1 MEDNNIKEK
10 KHFFHKKEK
19 QAELATVPKKKKKVW
34 LIVLIIVAIVVVLI
48 GSAVK
53 NMTSQ
58 IETAA
63 NTVEIEPVEKRD
75 LSDSV
80 SLKGTIAGVSKT
92 NVMSLAAAEITAV
105 DVQVGDLVKEGDPL
119 VTLDQKDIEKQIA
132 ELKTSIN
139 NANAIAANDAAQK
152 QESLNEAKQDQ
163 ASTLAKATDSVNK
176 AQASYDELV
185 KKRDDCQTKLNN
197 KKNEVSSAENAQNNA
212 KKEMDNAQ
220 SAVYAAQDALS
231 KYQAENPGGTVTQN
245 PNGTP
250 ATQTDPKLA
259 ELQQNVENANRTYS
273 AKQTAYSDAAAKYSS
288 VKAEADSLQTELDT
302 YPDALK
308 SAEETINTAKTSYSD
323 AETSTN
329 RSIATAQNTV
339 DMQKYQT
346 STTSDLKDQ
355 LEQLQKQLAD
365 CTLSAP
371 IGGVVTA
378 VNVSVGDKNTAGTTM
393 ITIEDTS
400 SLKVIVNVEEADI
413 LKIQEGMP
421 ATVTTDAT
429 GDEEIKG
436 TVTRVVRV
444 KNQSTNTN
452 STDTNTSTGYSAEI
466 TIDNTEL
473 LVGMSA
479 KAKIVIK
486 DRGTQLAVP
495 YDLIQYDEKG
505 NAYVLVAQMND
516 DGTATAVRKNIKV
529 GEEVDY
535 YTEVTGGD
543 LKEGDQLIYDN
554 TFSVTEGQVFTPDQ
568 MYSNQQTTDGNAV
581 MSTEAE

>member
-1 MEDNNIKEK
+1 MEDNNVKEK

-19 QAELATVPKKKKKVW
+19 QTELATVPKKKKKVW

-119 VTLDQKDIEKQIA
+119 VTLDQNDIEKQIA
-132 ELKTSIN
+132 ELKTNIN

-197 KKNEVSSAENAQNNA
+197 KKNELNSAGSVRDKAKSEMDDA
-212 KKEMDNAQ
+212 KKA
-220 SAVYAAQDALS
+220 YQDA
-231 KYQAENPGGTVTQN
+231 QAEMTADPTNADLVKKANDAGNVYEQKQELYTQLSTN
-245 PNGTP
+245 YETING
-250 ATQTDPKLA
+250 DIK
-259 ELQQNVENANRTYS
+259 
-273 AKQTAYSDAAAKYSS
+273 
-288 VKAEADSLQTELDT
+288 SLQTELDT

-413 LKIQEGMP
+413 LKIQEGMQ

-436 TVTRVVRV
+436 TVSRVVRV

-505 NAYVLVAQMND
+505 NAFVLVAQMND

>member
-1 MEDNNIKEK
+1 MEDNNVKEK

-19 QAELATVPKKKKKVW
+19 KTEVAEVPKKKKKVW
-34 LIVLIIVAIVVVLI
+34 LIVLIIAAIVIVLI

-63 NTVEIEPVEKRD
+63 NMVEVEPVEKRD

-80 SLKGTIAGVSKT
+80 SLKGTIAGQSKT

-105 DVQVGDLVKEGDPL
+105 NVQVGDIVKEGDPL

-132 ELKTSIN
+132 ELKTNIS

-163 ASTLAKATDSVNK
+163 ATTLAKATDSVNK

-197 KKNEVSSAENAQNNA
+197 KKNELNTAGNARDTA
-212 KKEMDNAQ
+212 KN
-220 SAVYAAQDALS
+220 
-231 KYQAENPGGTVTQN
+231 
-245 PNGTP
+245 
-250 ATQTDPKLA
+250 
-259 ELQQNVENANRTYS
+259 
-273 AKQTAYSDAAAKYSS
+273 
-288 VKAEADSLQTELDT
+288 ELDT
-302 YPDALK
+302 AKKSYQDAQAEASADPTNADLLKKANDASSVYEQKQELYTSLCTNYETINGDIKSLQAELDAYPDQLK
-308 SAEETINTAKTSYSD
+308 SAEEAVNTAKSSYSD

-329 RSIATAQNTV
+329 RSVSTAQNTV

-346 STTSDLKDQ
+346 STTRDLKDQ

-421 ATVTTDAT
+421 ATVSTDAT

-452 STDTNTSTGYSAEI
+452 GTDTNTSSGYSAEI

-495 YDLIQYDEKG
+495 YDLIRQDDNG
-505 NAYVLVAQMND
+505 DSYVLVAEANE

-554 TFSVTEGQVFTPDQ
+554 TFSVTEGQVFTPEQ
-568 MYSNQQTTDGNAV
+568 IYSNQALDTEGM

>member
-1 MEDNNIKEK
+1 MEDNNVKEK

-19 QAELATVPKKKKKVW
+19 KTEVAEVPKKKKKVW
-34 LIVLIIVAIVVVLI
+34 LIVLIIAAIVIVLI

-63 NTVEIEPVEKRD
+63 NMVEVEPVEKRD

-80 SLKGTIAGVSKT
+80 SLKGTIAGQSKT

-105 DVQVGDLVKEGDPL
+105 NVQVGDIVKEGDPL
-119 VTLDQKDIEKQIA
+119 VTLDQNDIEKQIA
-132 ELKTSIN
+132 ELKTNIS

-163 ASTLAKATDSVNK
+163 ATTLAKATDSVNK

-197 KKNEVSSAENAQNNA
+197 KKNELNTAGNARDTA
-212 KKEMDNAQ
+212 KN
-220 SAVYAAQDALS
+220 
-231 KYQAENPGGTVTQN
+231 
-245 PNGTP
+245 
-250 ATQTDPKLA
+250 
-259 ELQQNVENANRTYS
+259 
-273 AKQTAYSDAAAKYSS
+273 
-288 VKAEADSLQTELDT
+288 ELDT
-302 YPDALK
+302 AKKSYQDAQAEASADPTNADLLKKANDASSVYEQKQELYTSLCTNYETINGDIKSLQAELDAYPDQLK
-308 SAEETINTAKTSYSD
+308 SAEEAVNTAKSSYSD

-329 RSIATAQNTV
+329 RSVSTAQNTV

-346 STTSDLKDQ
+346 STTRDLKDQ

-421 ATVTTDAT
+421 ATVSTDAT

-452 STDTNTSTGYSAEI
+452 GTDTNTSSGYSAEI

-473 LVGMSA
+473 RVGMSA

-495 YDLIQYDEKG
+495 YDLIRQDDNG
-505 NAYVLVAQMND
+505 DSYVLVAEANE

-554 TFSVTEGQVFTPDQ
+554 TFSVTEGQVFTPEQ
-568 MYSNQQTTDGNAV
+568 IYSNQALDTEGM

>member
-1 MEDNNIKEK
+1 MEDNNVKEK

-19 QAELATVPKKKKKVW
+19 QTESAEVPKKKKKVW
-34 LIVLIIVAIVVVLI
+34 LIVLMIAAIVIVLI
-48 GSAVK
+48 GTAVK

-58 IETAA
+58 IETAS
-63 NTVEIEPVEKRD
+63 NTVEVEPVEKRD

-80 SLKGTIAGVSKT
+80 SLKGTIAGQSKT

-105 DVQVGDLVKEGDPL
+105 NVQVGDIVKEGDPL
-119 VTLDQKDIEKQIA
+119 VTLDQNDIEKQIA
-132 ELKTSIN
+132 ELKTNIN

-163 ASTLAKATDSVNK
+163 ATTLAKATDSVNK

-231 KYQAENPGGTVTQN
+231 SYQGSSQTTGQDA
-245 PNGTP
+245 NGTGSTTP
-250 ATQTDPKLA
+250 TVDPKLA
-259 ELQQNVENANRTYS
+259 ELQQNVENANRNYS
-273 AKQTAYSDAAAKYSS
+273 AKQSAYSDAASKYTS
-288 VKAEADSLQTELDT
+288 VKAEADSLQAELDA
-302 YPDALK
+302 YPDQLK
-308 SAEETINTAKTSYSD
+308 SAEEAINTAKSGYSD
-323 AETSTN
+323 AETSTS
-329 RSIATAQNTV
+329 RSISAAQNTV

-444 KNQSTNTN
+444 QNQSTNTN
-452 STDTNTSTGYSAEI
+452 GTDTNTSSGYSAEI

-495 YDLIQYDEKG
+495 YDLIRQDDNG
-505 NAYVLVAQMND
+505 DSYVLVAEANE

-543 LKEGDQLIYDN
+543 LKEGDQLIYDY
-554 TFSVTEGQVFTPDQ
+554 TFSITEGQVFSPEQ
-568 MYSNQQTTDGNAV
+568 MYSNQTLDTGSV

>member
-1 MEDNNIKEK
+1 MEDNNVKEK

-19 QAELATVPKKKKKVW
+19 KTEVAEVPKKKKKVW
-34 LIVLIIVAIVVVLI
+34 LIVLIIAAIVIVLI

-63 NTVEIEPVEKRD
+63 NMVEVEPVEKRD

-80 SLKGTIAGVSKT
+80 SLKGTIAGQSKT

-105 DVQVGDLVKEGDPL
+105 NVQVGDIVKEGDPL
-119 VTLDQKDIEKQIA
+119 VTLDQNDIEKQIA
-132 ELKTSIN
+132 ELKTNIS

-163 ASTLAKATDSVNK
+163 ATTLAKATDSVNK

-197 KKNEVSSAENAQNNA
+197 KKNELNTAGNARDTA
-212 KKEMDNAQ
+212 KN
-220 SAVYAAQDALS
+220 
-231 KYQAENPGGTVTQN
+231 
-245 PNGTP
+245 
-250 ATQTDPKLA
+250 
-259 ELQQNVENANRTYS
+259 
-273 AKQTAYSDAAAKYSS
+273 
-288 VKAEADSLQTELDT
+288 ELDT
-302 YPDALK
+302 AKKSYQDAQAEASADPTNADLLKKANDASSVYEQKQELYTSLCTNYETINGDIKSLQAELDAYPDQLK
-308 SAEETINTAKTSYSD
+308 SAEEAVNTAKSSYSD

-329 RSIATAQNTV
+329 RSVSTAQNTV
-339 DMQKYQT
+339 DMQKYQA
-346 STTSDLKDQ
+346 STTTESKDQ

-421 ATVTTDAT
+421 ATVSTDAT

-452 STDTNTSTGYSAEI
+452 GTDTNTSSGYSAEI

-495 YDLIQYDEKG
+495 YDLIRQDDNG
-505 NAYVLVAQMND
+505 DSYVLAAEANE

-554 TFSVTEGQVFTPDQ
+554 TFSVTEGQVFTPEQ
-568 MYSNQQTTDGNAV
+568 IYSNQALDTEGM

>member
-1 MEDNNIKEK
+1 MEDNNVKEK

-19 QAELATVPKKKKKVW
+19 KTEVAEVPKKKKKVW
-34 LIVLIIVAIVVVLI
+34 LIVLVIAAIVIVLI

-63 NTVEIEPVEKRD
+63 NMVEVEPVEKRD

-80 SLKGTIAGVSKT
+80 SLKGTIAGQSKT

-105 DVQVGDLVKEGDPL
+105 NVQVGDIVKEGDPL

-132 ELKTSIN
+132 ELKTNIS

-152 QESLNEAKQDQ
+152 QENKQDQ
-163 ASTLAKATDSVNK
+163 QDSLEAAQKAI
-176 AQASYDELV
+176 DE
-185 KKRDDCQTKLNN
+185 
-197 KKNEVSSAENAQNNA
+197 
-212 KKEMDNAQ
+212 AQ
-220 SAVYAAQDALS
+220 SDVDKYKKKVAECGDYIYYLKNNHEDTSEYDAKLEGFKSSLEAAQ
-231 KYQAENPGGTVTQN
+231 
-245 PNGTP
+245 
-250 ATQTDPKLA
+250 
-259 ELQQNVENANRTYS
+259 
-273 AKQTAYSDAAAKYSS
+273 
-288 VKAEADSLQTELDT
+288 KALDT
-302 YPDALK
+302 ANDNYASVLK
-308 SAEETINTAKTSYSD
+308 STD
-323 AETSTN
+323 
-329 RSIATAQNTV
+329 RSVASAQNTV
-339 DMQKYQT
+339 DMQKYQA
-346 STTSDLKDQ
+346 STTTESKDQ

-421 ATVTTDAT
+421 ATVSTDAT

-452 STDTNTSTGYSAEI
+452 GTDTNTSSGYSAEI

-495 YDLIQYDEKG
+495 YDLIRQDDNG
-505 NAYVLVAQMND
+505 DSYVLVAEANE

-543 LKEGDQLIYDN
+543 LKEGDQLIYDY
-554 TFSVTEGQVFTPDQ
+554 TFSVTEGQVFTPEQ
-568 MYSNQQTTDGNAV
+568 IYSNQALDTEGM

>member
-1 MEDNNIKEK
+1 MVQFAIGQKRQGKKGDHVSMEDNNVKEK

-19 QAELATVPKKKKKVW
+19 KTEVAEVPKKKKKVW
-34 LIVLIIVAIVVVLI
+34 LIVLVIAAIVIVLI

-63 NTVEIEPVEKRD
+63 NMVEVEPVEKRD

-80 SLKGTIAGVSKT
+80 SLKGTIAGQSKT

-105 DVQVGDLVKEGDPL
+105 NVQVGDIVKEGDPL

-132 ELKTSIN
+132 ELKTNIN
-139 NANAIAANDAAQK
+139 NANAIAANDAVQK
-152 QESLNEAKQDQ
+152 QESLNQAKQDQ
-163 ASTLAKATDSVNK
+163 TTTLAKATDSVNK

-197 KKNEVSSAENAQNNA
+197 KKNELNTAGNARDTA
-212 KKEMDNAQ
+212 KN
-220 SAVYAAQDALS
+220 
-231 KYQAENPGGTVTQN
+231 
-245 PNGTP
+245 
-250 ATQTDPKLA
+250 
-259 ELQQNVENANRTYS
+259 
-273 AKQTAYSDAAAKYSS
+273 
-288 VKAEADSLQTELDT
+288 ELDT
-302 YPDALK
+302 AKKSYQDAQAEASADPTNADLLKKANDASSVYEQKQELYTSLCTNYETINGDIKSLQAELDAYPDQLK
-308 SAEETINTAKTSYSD
+308 SAEEAVNTAKSSYSD

-329 RSIATAQNTV
+329 RSVSTAQNTV

-346 STTSDLKDQ
+346 STTRELKDQ

-421 ATVTTDAT
+421 ATVSTDAT

-452 STDTNTSTGYSAEI
+452 GTDTNTSSGYSAEI

-495 YDLIQYDEKG
+495 YDLIRQDDNG
-505 NAYVLVAQMND
+505 DSYVLVAEANE

-554 TFSVTEGQVFTPDQ
+554 TFSVTEGQVFTPEQ
-568 MYSNQQTTDGNAV
+568 IYSNQALDTEGM

>member
-19 QAELATVPKKKKKVW
+19 QTESAEVPKKKKKVW
-34 LIVLIIVAIVVVLI
+34 LIVLIVAVIVIAVITTV
-48 GSAVK
+48 VK

-58 IETAA
+58 IETAS
-63 NTVEIEPVEKRD
+63 NTVEVEPVEKRD

-80 SLKGTIAGVSKT
+80 SLKGSIAGQSKT

-105 DVQVGDLVKEGDPL
+105 NVQVGDIVKEGDPL
-119 VTLDQKDIEKQIA
+119 VTLDQNDIEKQIA
-132 ELKTSIN
+132 ELKTNIS

-163 ASTLAKATDSVNK
+163 ATTLAKATDSVNK
-176 AQASYDELV
+176 AQANYDELV

-197 KKNEVSSAENAQNNA
+197 KKNELSSADSAQNNA
-212 KKEMDNAQ
+212 KKEVDAAQ

-231 KYQAENPGGTVTQN
+231 SYQGSSQTTGQDA
-245 PNGTP
+245 NGTGSTTP
-250 ATQTDPKLA
+250 TADPKLA
-259 ELQQNVENANRTYS
+259 ELQQNVENANRNYS
-273 AKQTAYSDAAAKYSS
+273 AKQSAYSDAASKYTS
-288 VKAEADSLQTELDT
+288 VKAEADSLQAELDA
-302 YPDALK
+302 YPDQLK
-308 SAEETINTAKTSYSD
+308 SAEEAINTAKSSYSD

-329 RSIATAQNTV
+329 RSISAAQNTV

-452 STDTNTSTGYSAEI
+452 GTDTNTSSGYSAEI

-495 YDLIQYDEKG
+495 YDLIRQDDNG
-505 NAYVLVAQMND
+505 DSYVLVAEANE

-543 LKEGDQLIYDN
+543 LKEGDQLIYDY
-554 TFSVTEGQVFTPDQ
+554 TFSITEGQVFAPEQ
-568 MYSNQQTTDGNAV
+568 MYSNQTLDTDGM